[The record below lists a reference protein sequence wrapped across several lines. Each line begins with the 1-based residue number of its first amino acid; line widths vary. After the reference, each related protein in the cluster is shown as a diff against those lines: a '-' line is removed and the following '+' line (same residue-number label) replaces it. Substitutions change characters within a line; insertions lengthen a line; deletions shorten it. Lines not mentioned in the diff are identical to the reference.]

1 MRIIVKVMKKR
12 LEAEL
17 ISIAHRI
24 LQLKNKDDVR
34 ELHHET
40 QKLYEKLSVLLF
52 VEEHFSEVKPT
63 IGFYEAEVVLEK
75 AFDFD
80 EKNPV
85 TKTEEKE
92 AVIQELDEEITP
104 VEAVAE
110 EIKEVIEEPKVAVEE
125 PKEVIEEIKEVI
137 EEPKIILEESPI
149 IEIPTPEK
157 KQISIDDF
165 LSNMQ
170 PEPIFERVS
179 TAKKIEDSVIP
190 DAISKIIED
199 KIEEKVVPEVKIE
212 TEIIFEKVAPKS
224 ATNLNDL
231 LNKTVNI
238 GLNDKL
244 AFEKQLFDGSAEDFN
259 RVVSQIS
266 TFDSFEDAK
275 NFIDE
280 MVKPDYNDWK
290 GKEEFAERF
299 MEFVASKFI

>member
-1 MRIIVKVMKKR
+1 MKKK

-24 LQLKNKDDVR
+24 LQLKHKDDVR
-34 ELHHET
+34 ELHHEA

-52 VEEHFSEVKPT
+52 VEEHFSETKPT
-63 IGFYEAEVVLEK
+63 IGLQDTEVIVEK

-80 EKNPV
+80 EKIS
-85 TKTEEKE
+85 
-92 AVIQELDEEITP
+92 VIKAKEEIIIHDINEEILP
-104 VEAVAE
+104 VKAVVEEVEAA
-110 EIKEVIEEPKVAVEE
+110 IEEPKLVVEE
-125 PKEVIEEIKEVI
+125 PKATIET
-137 EEPKIILEESPI
+137 PI
-149 IEIPTPEK
+149 IEIPKPEK
-157 KQISIDDF
+157 KQVSIDDF

-179 TAKKIEDSVIP
+179 NSKKTEDSKIP
-190 DAISKIIED
+190 VEISKIIED
-199 KIEEKVVPEVKIE
+199 KIEEKVIPEVKIE
-212 TEIIFEKVAPKS
+212 TEIFFDKVDIKPS
-224 ATNLNDL
+224 INLNDK
-231 LNKTVNI
+231 LNRSVNI

-266 TFDSFEDAK
+266 TFDSLEDAK

-280 MVKPDYNDWK
+280 LVKPDYNDWK

-299 MEFVASKFI
+299 MEFVASKYV

>member
-24 LQLKNKDDVR
+24 LQLKHKEDVR

-52 VEEHFSEVKPT
+52 VEEHFSETKPT
-63 IGFYEAEVVLEK
+63 IGLHDIEVIVEK

-80 EKNPV
+80 EKISAI
-85 TKTEEKE
+85 KAK
-92 AVIQELDEEITP
+92 EEIIIHDINEEIPP
-104 VEAVAE
+104 VKAVAE
-110 EIKEVIEEPKVAVEE
+110 EVKVAIEE
-125 PKEVIEEIKEVI
+125 PKEVIEEPKATI
-137 EEPKIILEESPI
+137 ETPI
-149 IEIPTPEK
+149 IEIPKLEK
-157 KQISIDDF
+157 KQIAIDDF

-179 TAKKIEDSVIP
+179 NTKKTEDSKIP
-190 DAISKIIED
+190 AEISKIIDD

-212 TEIIFEKVAPKS
+212 TEIFFDKVDSKPAI
-224 ATNLNDL
+224 NLNDK
-231 LNKTVNI
+231 LNKSVNI

-244 AFEKQLFDGSAEDFN
+244 AFEKQLFDGSVEDFN

-266 TFDSFEDAK
+266 TFDSLEDAK
-275 NFIDE
+275 NFIEE

-290 GKEEFAERF
+290 GKEEFEERF
-299 MEFVASKFI
+299 MEFVASKFV

>member
-1 MRIIVKVMKKR
+1 MKKR

-24 LQLKNKDDVR
+24 LQLKHKEDVR

-52 VEEHFSEVKPT
+52 VEEHFSETKPT
-63 IGFYEAEVVLEK
+63 IGLHDIEVIVEK

-80 EKNPV
+80 EKISAI
-85 TKTEEKE
+85 KAK
-92 AVIQELDEEITP
+92 EEIIIHDINEEIPP
-104 VEAVAE
+104 VKAVAE
-110 EIKEVIEEPKVAVEE
+110 EVKVAIEE
-125 PKEVIEEIKEVI
+125 PKEVIEEPKATI
-137 EEPKIILEESPI
+137 ETPI
-149 IEIPTPEK
+149 IEIPKLEK
-157 KQISIDDF
+157 KQIAIDDF

-179 TAKKIEDSVIP
+179 NTKKTEDSKIP
-190 DAISKIIED
+190 AEISKIIDD

-212 TEIIFEKVAPKS
+212 TEIFFDKVDSKPAI
-224 ATNLNDL
+224 NLNDK
-231 LNKTVNI
+231 LNKSVNI

-244 AFEKQLFDGSAEDFN
+244 AFEKQLFDGSVEDFN

-266 TFDSFEDAK
+266 TFDSLEDAK
-275 NFIDE
+275 NFIEE

-290 GKEEFAERF
+290 GKEEFEERF
-299 MEFVASKFI
+299 MEFVASKFV